1 MSQPTALSISSGN
14 YTLAAQVFAPKHPPK
29 TAYVLHCATGVPAS
43 YYTKFAER
51 VAEQG
56 FAILTYD
63 YRADTDVTASKI
75 TMADWG
81 ITDQSAAL
89 DALIDLYQDTEIR
102 VIGHSLGGPH
112 DRISQKCT
120 PHCVIFGSLLWP
132 SLLAPRTLSSQP
144 DRRDVLV
151 RDGATWHCLYGGGPH
166 TASWNTTPHR
176 KTRVLSMARLVL

>member
-102 VIGHSLGGPH
+102 VIGHSLGGLTTAFH
-112 DRISQKCT
+112 KNAHRIASFLAVCSGPAYWRRAPFPANLT
-120 PHCVIFGSLLWP
+120 AAMFWYVMGPLGIAFTGAVPTRLL
-132 SLLAPRTLSSQP
+132 
-144 DRRDVLV
+144 
-151 RDGATWHCLYGGGPH
+151 G
-166 TASWNTTPHR
+166 NTTPHR